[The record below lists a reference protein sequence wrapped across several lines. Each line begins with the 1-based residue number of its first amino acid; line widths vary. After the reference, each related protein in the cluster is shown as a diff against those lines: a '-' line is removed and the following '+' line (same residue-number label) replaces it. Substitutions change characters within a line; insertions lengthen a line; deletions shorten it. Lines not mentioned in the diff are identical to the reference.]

1 MNIRRKRHSVMLYV
15 NCLPFLIPES
25 RILEDVI
32 LGNIISAIKN
42 GSDCFGNPPL
52 DPFDY
57 QDNIHFENLDLLNL
71 IL

>member
-1 MNIRRKRHSVMLYV
+1 MLYV
-15 NCLPFLIPES
+15 NCLPFLISES
-25 RILEDVI
+25 KIFEDII

-57 QDNIHFENLDLLNL
+57 EESINVENLDLLGA
-71 IL
+71 IV